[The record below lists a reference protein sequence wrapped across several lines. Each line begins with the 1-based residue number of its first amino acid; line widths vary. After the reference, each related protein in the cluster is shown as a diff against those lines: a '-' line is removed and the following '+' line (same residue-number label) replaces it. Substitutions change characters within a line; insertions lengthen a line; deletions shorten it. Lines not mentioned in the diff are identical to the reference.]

1 MDFLD
6 FLRGKPPEIKILDLI
21 EKHQSLSLEAADNL
35 KKAVEAKVAD
45 DSKSCHSYIRDLN
58 RAEEEADD
66 VRRDIMKELAGGIL
80 PPMSRADMA
89 RLTERLDNVPDW
101 CKQSG
106 KICEIVSSDELPADM
121 KNILLETTLI
131 ANKCVRSLANV
142 VRLLYTDHEAALDAC
157 NTVEILEHEMDNLY
171 IEALGMFYES
181 ELRPN
186 TLLLVNELAGSLEMI
201 GDSCEDAADLIRV
214 VVVSTFI

>member
-1 MDFLD
+1 MSFLG
-6 FLRGKPPEIKILDLI
+6 FLRGKPPEIKVLDLI
-21 EKHQSLSLEAADNL
+21 EKHQSLSLAAADNL

-45 DSKSCHSYIRDLN
+45 DGKSCHSYIRDLN

-66 VRRDIMKELAGGIL
+66 VRREIMKELASGIL

-101 CKQSG
+101 CKQTG
-106 KICEIVSSDELPADM
+106 RICEIVSLKELPEDV
-121 KNILLETTLI
+121 KDTLLETTRI
-131 ANKCVRSLANV
+131 ANKCVRSLAEV

-171 IEALGMFYES
+171 IETLGMFYDS
-181 ELRPN
+181 NLKPS
-186 TLLLVNELAGSLEMI
+186 TLLLVNELAESLEMI
-201 GDSCEDAADLIRV
+201 GDSCEDAADLIRI
-214 VVVSTFI
+214 VVVSTF